1 MRKIILT
8 LGLIGLVLM
17 VSIGSASALSQLYFY
32 QNDQQYDVGDTL
44 TYDIYANI
52 DSEDAIMGFGFDLS
66 FDGGDSFISG
76 PGTSGSYLT
85 FDSFAA
91 NTDYF
96 YYDSLFDDGDTIS
109 GWRALGESDLSG
121 TGIKLGTFQFTAF
134 ALGTE
139 TITLGANDL
148 GPFGTEGL
156 VQGALDG
163 VAFMPN
169 TPTATASPVPEPAT
183 MLLVGTGLAGLAGI
197 RRKKLFRR

>member
-1 MRKIILT
+1 MRKFVLT
-8 LGLIGLVLM
+8 LGLIGLLLS
-17 VSIGSASALSQLYFY
+17 VSVASALATTYLYFHPI
-32 QNDQQYDVGDTL
+32 DQLYDVGDTL
-44 TYDIYANI
+44 TYDIYADI
-52 DSEDAIMGFGFDLS
+52 DPVDAIMGFGFDLS
-66 FDGGDSFISG
+66 FDDGSTFISG

-96 YYDSLFDDGDTIS
+96 YYDQLFDDGDTIS
-109 GWRALGESDLSG
+109 GWRTWGESDLSG

-139 TITLGANDL
+139 TITLGADDL
-148 GPFGTEGL
+148 GLSGTEGL
-156 VQGALDG
+156 VQGAIGG